1 LANAET
7 HGGSASVRRSAH
19 PLHTPGHSDVSRG
32 SPSGTRSDEESSATV
47 DEWRVY
53 GLIIDGRSGREK
65 LDVLGGI
72 ELIEILLG

>member
-1 LANAET
+1 
-7 HGGSASVRRSAH
+7 
-19 PLHTPGHSDVSRG
+19 
-32 SPSGTRSDEESSATV
+32 V